1 MPQLALN
8 TLNYSAALIMGA
20 ALLLGSTAWA
30 DAKRFTATDPAW
42 KTECGSCHVP
52 YPPALLPA
60 ASWRAI
66 MSGLNQHFGTDASL
80 EPQVAAGITAF
91 LVEHAGRDRGS
102 AHGQPILRITETAWF
117 KHEHEEELPAAIW
130 SHPAVKSPANCGA
143 CHTRAADGDYS
154 EASRRVP
161 R

>member
-1 MPQLALN
+1 MPQRSLN
-8 TLNYSAALIMGA
+8 TLSAALTLA
-20 ALLLGSTAWA
+20 ATLLWSTAWA
-30 DAKRFTATDPAW
+30 DTERFTATDPTW

-66 MSGLNQHFGTDASL
+66 MADLKQHFGTDASL

-91 LVEHAGRDRGS
+91 LVEHAGRDRDS
-102 AHGQPILRITETAWF
+102 AQGQPIRRITETAWF
-117 KHEHEEELPAAIW
+117 KHEHEDELPATIW
-130 SHPAVKSPANCGA
+130 NHPAVKSPANCSA

-154 EASRRVP
+154 KATRRVP

>member
-1 MPQLALN
+1 MLKLSFN
-8 TLNYSAALIMGA
+8 TLNNSVTLTMAT
-20 ALLLGSTAWA
+20 ALLLWPTAWA
-30 DAKRFTATDPAW
+30 DAERFTATNPTW

-66 MSGLNQHFGTDASL
+66 MTDLNRHFGADASL
-80 EPQVAAGITAF
+80 EPQSCRRDYDISRAACR
-91 LVEHAGRDRGS
+91 RDRGS
-102 AHGQPILRITETAWF
+102 APGQPILRITETAWF
-117 KHEHEEELPAAIW
+117 KQEHEEELPATIW
-130 SHPAVKSPANCGA
+130 RHPAVKSPANCSA
-143 CHTRAADGDYS
+143 CHTKAADGDYS